1 MVGMN
6 DTHPQIR
13 EMQLEILRNRT
24 PEQRLRSAIEQSV
37 YLINSSRKELEKRMS
52 SVEAKI
58 EWVRINYGNDLAKKY
73 RQALR
78 ERGDLT

>member
-1 MVGMN
+1 MN